1 MAYLYIVS
9 TPIGNRKDIS
19 LRALEVLESLDY
31 LLCEDTRKTGLLLDY
46 YRQEGL
52 LTNRPQL
59 ISFYEVN
66 EEQRTAEVLSLLKN
80 NKTVGLVSNS
90 GTPLISDPGFKLVK
104 SCIEQKI
111 EVIAIPGASAIL
123 TGLVISGLPTDKFMF
138 LGFLPKK
145 PGKKEKLLNN
155 IKQILEILPQTAVF
169 YESPF
174 RVVKTLE
181 TIKKVIPG
189 AEIIIGRELTKK
201 FEEVIRGSAKELIDL
216 LKDKKLKGEIVVMIG
231 LKFL

>member
-1 MAYLYIVS
+1 MAQLYIVS

-19 LRALEVLESLDY
+19 LRALEVFDSLDY
-31 LLCEDTRKTGLLLDY
+31 LLAEDTRKTGRLLDY

-52 LTNRPQL
+52 LANRPQL
-59 ISFYEVN
+59 ISFYEAN
-66 EEQRTAEVLSLLKN
+66 EGQRMDEVMRLLKN
-80 NKTVGLVSNS
+80 NKNVGLVSNS
-90 GTPLISDPGFKLVK
+90 GTPLISDPGFKLVR

-111 EVIAIPGASAIL
+111 EVIAIPGASAVL

-145 PGKKEKLLNN
+145 QGKKEKL
-155 IKQILEILPQTAVF
+155 IQAVKEILERLPQTAVF

-189 AEIIIGRELTKK
+189 AEIIIGRELTKE
-201 FEEVIRGSAKELIDL
+201 FEEVIRGSAKELVDL
-216 LKDKKLKGEIVVMIG
+216 LKDKKLKGEIVVMMG

>member
-1 MAYLYIVS
+1 MAQLYIVS

-19 LRALEVLESLDY
+19 LRALEVFESLDY
-31 LLCEDTRKTGLLLDY
+31 LLAEDTRKTGLLLDY

-59 ISFYEVN
+59 ISFYEAN
-66 EEQRTAEVLSLLKN
+66 EEQRMAEVMRLLKN
-80 NKTVGLVSNS
+80 NKNVGLVSNS
-90 GTPLISDPGFKLVK
+90 GTPLISDPGFKLVR

-111 EVIAIPGASAIL
+111 EVIAVPGASAIL

-138 LGFLPKK
+138 LGWLPKK

-181 TIKKVIPG
+181 MIKKVIPG